1 MTLKIRLYGAFSLC
15 WDGGE
20 RVNVTS
26 AKQRALLAMLA
37 TAPEG
42 RRTRAWLQEAL
53 WPRSGPVNGRA
64 SLRRALSDLRTLFGD
79 RFETAFDVTNSDIT
93 LRPEAIS
100 IVGSPSEGAFLEGI
114 VIREKGFEDWLQSQR
129 RKAA

>member
-1 MTLKIRLYGAFSLC
+1 MTLQMRLFGAFSLT
-15 WDGGE
+15 WNTGE
-20 RVNVTS
+20 QVHVTS
-26 AKQRALLAMLA
+26 AKQRALLAMLV

-79 RFETAFDVTNSDIT
+79 RFETVFEVTNSEIT
-93 LRPEAIS
+93 LRPDRVS
-100 IVGSPSEGAFLEGI
+100 IVGTPSDGAFLEGI